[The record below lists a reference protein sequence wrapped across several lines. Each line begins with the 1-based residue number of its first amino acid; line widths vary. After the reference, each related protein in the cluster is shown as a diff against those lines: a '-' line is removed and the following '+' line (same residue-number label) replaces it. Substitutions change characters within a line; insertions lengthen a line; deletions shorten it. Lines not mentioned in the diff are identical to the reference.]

1 ILDDFAAMLGEER
14 VKEDAKRM
22 TRPAYADE
30 VAEGIVFLAS
40 DAARWI
46 NGITLP
52 IDGGLA
58 STTL

>member
-1 ILDDFAAMLGEER
+1 MLGEER
-14 VKEDAKRM
+14 VKADAKRM

>member
-1 ILDDFAAMLGEER
+1 MLGAER
-14 VKEDAKRM
+14 VQEDAKRM
-22 TRPAYADE
+22 QRPAYADE
-30 VAEGIVFLAS
+30 VAEAIVFLAS

-52 IDGGLA
+52 VDGGLA